1 MYVVLITV
9 AALFIGPFLILLSSA
24 TKPAGQ
30 DVFGF
35 PPDLIPRPPVT
46 DWFREA
52 WTTIPYA
59 RFLVNSLIYVGITV
73 PIYLVVSA
81 LTAYPLARIAF
92 RGRGLFFMLFLSIMF
107 LPGELMLIPRFL
119 VMSQLGL
126 TDTFASVILPA
137 NLSSLGI
144 FLLRQAF
151 SQIPDE
157 IIEAARVDGA
167 NEFAIFW
174 RIAVPIVGPTLAVL
188 AILGFVSVWNSF
200 IGRWSRSPVSPV
212 PDRAR
217 YRVSERCQRDRCARP
232 GRGHGDRGWF
242 RSSWSFSSC
251 RNASSTAWAAPSKA
265 DPHHTPPD
273 DTVRPRDDSTHH
285 PPHIAPGLRCH
296 RSPRLGRHF
305 RRPAFADA
313 LVYDSPEAFDAAQ
326 AAYLATNPT
335 NNEVGLYAWGESYFM
350 LGLLRMYEAY
360 QDLKYLQ
367 TFEQRAAHVLATTD
381 KARGVT
387 DYRGGRA
394 RSGAA
399 RATTRP
405 ATGAPRRQRHAGR
418 PAPVRPGRAPPS
430 RRPRSRTCPAACS
443 TLSSGTLVSPGWSP
457 CVESR
462 SIRRPHR
469 TLSPRSTTP
478 TQQRSG
484 GLRSNLRTSPE
495 SAPAPCAMTIRFQPH
510 TTCSPCTPG

>member
-1 MYVVLITV
+1 MAARRRLGRSPSLTRILGRSSTQPRIPGRTVRRIAAYVVLIAV

-137 NLSSLGI
+137 ILSSLGI

-174 RIAVPIVGPTLAVL
+174 RIAVPIVAPTLAVL

-200 IGRWSRSPVSPV
+200 IWPLVTLTS
-212 PDRAR
+212 
-217 YRVSERCQRDRCARP
+217 Q
-232 GRGHGDRGWF
+232 
-242 RSSWSFSSC
+242 
-251 RNASSTAWAAPSKA
+251 SKF
-265 DPHHTPPD
+265 P
-273 DTVRPRDDSTHH
+273 
-285 PPHIAPGLRCH
+285 IA
-296 RSPRLGRHF
+296 LGI
-305 RRPAFADA
+305 
-313 LVYDSPEAFDAAQ
+313 
-326 AAYLATNPT
+326 AYL
-335 NNEVGLYAWGESYFM
+335 S
-350 LGLLRMYEAY
+350 
-360 QDLKYLQ
+360 
-367 TFEQRAAHVLATTD
+367 
-381 KARGVT
+381 GV
-387 DYRGGRA
+387 
-394 RSGAA
+394 
-399 RATTRP
+399 
-405 ATGAPRRQRHAGR
+405 
-418 PAPVRPGRAPPS
+418 
-430 RRPRSRTCPAACS
+430 
-443 TLSSGTLVSPGWSP
+443 SGTDVRGLAAGTVISLVPVVMVFILLQKRILNSM
-457 CVESR
+457 
-462 SIRRPHR
+462 
-469 TLSPRSTTP
+469 
-478 TQQRSG
+478 G
-484 GLRSNLRTSPE
+484 G
-495 SAPAPCAMTIRFQPH
+495 AVK
-510 TTCSPCTPG
+510 G